1 MNIGKWY
8 SININGEIIDAMYSG
23 MTSDG
28 KHILRYSQNN
38 KLNVRV
44 YSEDELKN
52 IVISD
57 KRTYNGMVK
66 HVPNDVK
73 INKLF
78 LGWIWYIFLM
88 IIASIFKGQVIGW
101 IFISF
106 FFFGWRKKIKD
117 EETYYTKE

>member
-28 KHILRYSQNN
+28 RHILRYSRNN
-38 KLNVRV
+38 KLNVRI
-44 YSEDELKN
+44 YSESELNN

-57 KRTYNGMVK
+57 KRIYNGMVK
-66 HVPNDVK
+66 HVPKDLE
-73 INKLF
+73 INRLF
-78 LGWIWYIFLM
+78 LGWIWYIFL
-88 IIASIFKGQVIGW
+88 IIVVSIFKGAIVGW

-106 FFFGWRKKIKD
+106 FFFSWRQKVK
-117 EETYYTKE
+117 EEATYYTKE

>member
-28 KHILRYSQNN
+28 KHILRYSRNN
-38 KLNVRV
+38 KLNVRI

-52 IVISD
+52 IVVSN

-66 HVPNDVK
+66 HVPKDTE

-78 LGWIWYIFLM
+78 LGWTWYIFLM
-88 IIASIFKGQVIGW
+88 IVASIFKGQVVGW
-101 IFISF
+101 ILISF
-106 FFFGWRKKIKD
+106 FFFGWRKKVKK
-117 EETYYTKE
+117 EATYYTKE